1 MSKKFMNVLKTMLAV
16 MLIASCS
23 AADEELKNTAA
34 QTAENQAIYYE
45 NASLSL
51 AKLVAETYLMEYE
64 TINEWENA
72 VLAEPYPLYNPATE
86 VITYLEYPVIKDG
99 KRKGYIMVTLKED
112 EPRVVEASENSEMT
126 NYEALADKAETN
138 DIKAVRF
145 SFASFV
151 AEDPIVS
158 RSGSRKVLA
167 ALGNIE
173 HEIEIG
179 EVTRSGSA
187 YEEYINNYKARVKEN
202 GGFLDINK
210 DVYEAN
216 KEWIE
221 YRNGQRS
228 RGKALEDADL
238 EPITEYLG
246 KYSSSNYT
254 LIANQ
259 FELKNS
265 KGDKWMSGCV
275 PTAGAI
281 ALAYY
286 ARKHNKS
293 KLWRNCGTPD
303 KCLIGNKATSEVD
316 EKNFKSIVNELRK
329 YLGMGEKV
337 TSSITSWL
345 PSKLSYY
352 SYMND
357 CGRIPYQ
364 EIYSG
369 ESWTGYGFKRL
380 LRYLE
385 ENNPC
390 FLGYYEHSKDVDK
403 NGGHAAVIYKAK
415 VQRDWANN
423 YKECTYYITTG
434 WGSPETKS
442 VNTWDW
448 CIYDISMQSYT
459 QVK

>member
-23 AADEELKNTAA
+23 AADEEFKNTAA
-34 QTAENQAIYYE
+34 QTAENQAVYYE

-151 AEDPIVS
+151 AEDPTVS
-158 RSGSRKVLA
+158 RSGNRKVLA

-173 HEIEIG
+173 HKIEIG
-179 EVTRSGSA
+179 EVTRSGSV
-187 YEEYINNYKARVKEN
+187 YEEYINRYKARVEEN
-202 GGFLDINK
+202 DGFLDINK

-228 RGKALEDADL
+228 RGN
-238 EPITEYLG
+238 IS
-246 KYSSSNYT
+246 KYDKPPTVAKIDDYSNLSPT
-254 LIANQ
+254 MILNQ
-259 FELKNS
+259 FKVKFS
-265 KGDKWMSGCV
+265 DDVSGDSGCV

-281 ALAYY
+281 AIAYY
-286 ARKHNKS
+286 ARRFNCKTLFGG
-293 KLWRNCGTPD
+293 KLPPD
-303 KCLIGNKATSEVD
+303 KKIFYGNTIISQGYNEVSD
-316 EKNFKSIVNELRK
+316 VVLDLRK
-329 YLGMGEKV
+329 RLYMKDNGAQTKKLPNA
-337 TSSITSWL
+337 ITQYMKENGLPVAVHSTKHSGGSWDCMDL
-345 PSKLSYY
+345 DALKRSLDR
-352 SYMND
+352 ND
-357 CGRIPYQ
+357 PA
-364 EIYSG
+364 
-369 ESWTGYGFKRL
+369 
-380 LRYLE
+380 
-385 ENNPC
+385 
-390 FLGYYEHSKDVDK
+390 FLNYYEDEDG
-403 NGGHAAVIYKAK
+403 NGWHCAIIYK
-415 VQRDWANN
+415 VSIQRDWAGN
-423 YKECTYYITTG
+423 YKECTYYINPG
-434 WGSPETKS
+434 WGEKRLYDKKIT
-442 VNTWDW
+442 TWNSN
-448 CIYDISMQSYT
+448 IEGFIEINLQLI
-459 QVK
+459 

>member
-1 MSKKFMNVLKTMLAV
+1 MSKKLMKVLVTLATVV
-16 MLIASCS
+16 MIASCTATS
-23 AADEELKNTAA
+23 DENTNVLNTVTNEAV
-34 QTAENQAIYYE
+34 YYE

-51 AKLVAETYLMEYE
+51 AKLVAETYLIEHE
-64 TINEWENA
+64 TINDWENA
-72 VLAEPYPLYNPATE
+72 TLDEPYPLYNPATD

-126 NYEALADKAETN
+126 NYEALADKAGTT

-151 AEDPIVS
+151 AEDPTIS
-158 RSGSRKVLA
+158 RSGNRKVLA

-173 HEIEIG
+173 YEIEIG
-179 EVTRSGSA
+179 EVSRSGSS
-187 YEEYINNYKARVKEN
+187 YEEIVNNYKERVEKN

-216 KEWIE
+216 KEWID
-221 YRNGQRS
+221 YRNGYTS
-228 RGKALEDADL
+228 RGDAKTDKS
-238 EPITEYLG
+238 PITKELS
-246 KYSSSNYT
+246 KYSSSYHT
-254 LIANQ
+254 LVANQ

-265 KGDKWMSGCV
+265 KNEKWQSGCV

-286 ARKHNKS
+286 ARKHNKP

-303 KCLIGNKATSEVD
+303 ECFIGSSATSEVD
-316 EKNFKSIVNELRK
+316 ARNFKSIVNELRK

-337 TSSITSWL
+337 NSSITSWL
-345 PSKLSYY
+345 PGKLSQY
-352 SYMND
+352 SYENG
-357 CGRIPYQ
+357 CGWIPYQ
-364 EIYSG
+364 EVYG
-369 ESWTGYGFKRL
+369 GDSWTGYGFKRL
-380 LRYLE
+380 LRYLST
-385 ENNPC
+385 NNPC
-390 FLGYYEHSKDVDK
+390 FLGYYDHKDSIDK
-403 NGGHAAVIYKAK
+403 VEGWHATVIYKAE
-415 VQRDWANN
+415 VQRDWADN

-434 WGSPETKS
+434 WKSPATKS

-448 CIYDISMQSYT
+448 CISDISMQSYSY
-459 QVK
+459 VND

>member
-23 AADEELKNTAA
+23 AADEEFKNTAA
-34 QTAENQAIYYE
+34 QTAENQAVYYE

-151 AEDPIVS
+151 AEDPTVS
-158 RSGSRKVLA
+158 RSGNRKVLA

-173 HEIEIG
+173 HKIEIG
-179 EVTRSGSA
+179 EVTRSGSV
-187 YEEYINNYKARVKEN
+187 YEEYINRYKARVEEN
-202 GGFLDINK
+202 DGFLDINK

-221 YRNGQRS
+221 YRNGQRT

-238 EPITEYLG
+238 EPIETEIKDSSYLPIVAQFDVDLTTSG
-246 KYSSSNYT
+246 
-254 LIANQ
+254 NQ
-259 FELKNS
+259 A
-265 KGDKWMSGCV
+265 SGCV
-275 PTAGAI
+275 PTAGAMVI
-281 ALAYY
+281 AYY
-286 ARKHNKS
+286 AKRFNRIA
-293 KLWRNCGTPD
+293 LWDGKKTPGTYLVGD
-303 KCLIGNKATSEVD
+303 ST
-316 EKNFKSIVNELRK
+316 FKSIVMDLRDRLEMTDNGAPTYKLPKAVAEYMLSKGFTSVGIEECCQTK
-329 YLGMGEKV
+329 YSGKSWCCQDFVALERALHRSNPVFLAYYDDDGKNHDWHCAV
-337 TSSITSWL
+337 VYKSSI
-345 PSKLSYY
+345 
-352 SYMND
+352 
-357 CGRIPYQ
+357 
-364 EIYSG
+364 
-369 ESWTGYGFKRL
+369 
-380 LRYLE
+380 
-385 ENNPC
+385 
-390 FLGYYEHSKDVDK
+390 
-403 NGGHAAVIYKAK
+403 
-415 VQRDWANN
+415 QRDWANN
-423 YKECTYYITTG
+423 FKECTYYINTG
-434 WGSPETKS
+434 WSGQSADFPSHKEITTWNYNIQYFVTLD
-442 VNTWDW
+442 VN
-448 CIYDISMQSYT
+448 
-459 QVK
+459 